1 VIETGSGSGS
11 ETPPET
17 PPDAP
22 LATSSEHRAGYV
34 ALVGRPNV
42 GKSTLLNRLLDHKLS
57 IVTPAPQTTRQRVL
71 GILSRPSYQI
81 VFFDTPGILE
91 PRYAL
96 QQRMVAQAMAA
107 VSDADVLA
115 VLLEA
120 RTPLR
125 DRELELAEEIR
136 QRAGDRPRVVILN
149 KIDRIA
155 KPDLLPLM
163 ARVTERDPEAEVVP
177 ISALRGDGVARLE
190 AVLAAK
196 LPIHPAF
203 YPDGQLSDKPE
214 RFFAAELVREKVFRR
229 YREEVPYGTAVR
241 ITAFEDEPGR
251 AKVHVVAEIIVERE
265 SQKGILIGAGGRALK
280 LVGQEA
286 RADIEAMLGRPVYLE
301 LEVVVRR
308 AWRRDERFLAELGL

>member
-1 VIETGSGSGS
+1 MTADDETAGS
-11 ETPPET
+11 EP
-17 PPDAP
+17 A
-22 LATSSEHRAGYV
+22 AAGEHRAGYV

-81 VFFDTPGILE
+81 VFFDTPGVLE
-91 PRYAL
+91 PRYPL
-96 QQRMVAQAMAA
+96 QRRMVAQAMAA
-107 VSDADVLA
+107 VADADVLA

-125 DRELELAEEIR
+125 DRELELAAEIR
-136 QRAGDRPRVVILN
+136 RRAGDRPRVIVLN

-155 KPDLLPLM
+155 KPDLLPLI
-163 ARVTERDPEAEVVP
+163 AGIAARDPGTEVVP
-177 ISALRGDGVARLE
+177 ISALRGDGIDRLE
-190 AVLAAK
+190 AVFAAR
-196 LPIHPAF
+196 LPVHPPF
-203 YPDGQLSDKPE
+203 FPEGQLSDRPE

-241 ITAFEDEPGR
+241 VTAFADEPER
-251 AKVHVVAEIIVERE
+251 AKVHVKAEIIVERE
-265 SQKGILIGAGGRALK
+265 SQKGILIGAGGQALK

-286 RADIEAMLGRPVYLE
+286 RADIETMIGRPVYLE